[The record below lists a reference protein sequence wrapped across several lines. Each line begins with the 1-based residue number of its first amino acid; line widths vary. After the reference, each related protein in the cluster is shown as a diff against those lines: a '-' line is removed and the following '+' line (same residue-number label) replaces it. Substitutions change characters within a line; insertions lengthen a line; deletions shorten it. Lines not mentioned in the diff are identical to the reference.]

1 MNMKRAKERGV
12 QVVEL
17 AITLPL
23 LCLLVFA
30 ITDGADFVRTHVI
43 LNNAAREGA
52 RMAASAYCP
61 GCSTTYIQN
70 YVRSYVLNYINSE
83 TNGLGIGPGN
93 VNGRP
98 RKDAWCSA
106 SAFGAS
112 NISVNPS
119 ANYSYTDPTVG
130 LMTGIATKVTI
141 SYPYTFCYVSGFAN
155 VFGGMSKTVT
165 LSTQASFR
173 NLY

>member
-1 MNMKRAKERGV
+1 MKRTKERGV

-61 GCSTTYIQN
+61 GCSTSYIQS
-70 YVRSYVLNYINSE
+70 YVQSYVLNYINSE
-83 TNGLGIGPGN
+83 TNGLGIGPGT
-93 VNGRP
+93 VNGHA

-106 SAFGAS
+106 SVFGAG
-112 NISVNPS
+112 NITVNP
-119 ANYSYTDPTVG
+119 AAGYSYTDPIVG
-130 LMTGIATKVTI
+130 SMTAIASRVTI
-141 SYPYTFCYVSGFAN
+141 TYPYTFCYVSGFAN
-155 VFGGMSKTVT
+155 VFGGITKTVT
-165 LSTQASFR
+165 LSTQATFR